1 MDLLFTF
8 DNNYTQ
14 HAGVT
19 INSFLVNNPGEHT
32 IYIITDYISDEN
44 LSLLSDVCRDSG
56 SRIIIKHVNE
66 QTAKRFPV
74 GEGTINPDLTIATYF
89 RLFATE
95 VIPADVEKILY
106 LDCDM
111 IIDDSLQPLWDSE
124 FQEGKC
130 IIGLEELP
138 TLAAEGCRRL
148 QYPVESSY
156 FNAGVLLINLKL
168 MRTVYKLDDAIQF
181 TLTHTIRYH
190 DQDVLNGLL
199 RDRKQFMDLRY
210 NVMDTYLIRGMV
222 FPPRYQNQREAIFH
236 PAIIHYTGDVKPWH
250 KESRNPYTY
259 KYYEYLQQTPWK
271 GYKPQFKHR
280 TLKAMT
286 TYLAKHSAKY
296 LLDLLGVRKYRYI
309 NLQKLRTL

>member
-19 INSFLVNNPGEHT
+19 ITSFLANNPGAHT
-32 IYIITDYISDEN
+32 IYIITDYISDVN
-44 LSLLSDVCRDSG
+44 QRLLADICRGSG
-56 SRIIIKHVNE
+56 SLISIQYVD
-66 QTAKRFPV
+66 QPTAKRFPV

-89 RLFATE
+89 RLFVTE
-95 VIPADVEKILY
+95 VIPTSVEKILY

-111 IIDDSLQPLWDSE
+111 IIDDSLMPLWNSE

-130 IIGLEELP
+130 IMGLEELP
-138 TLAAEGCRRL
+138 TLSTEGCLRL

-156 FNAGVLLINLKL
+156 FNAGVLLIDLKQL
-168 MRTVYKLDDAIQF
+168 RTIYKLDDAIQF
-181 TLTHTIRYH
+181 TLTHTIKYH

-199 RDRKQFMDLRY
+199 HERKQFLDLRY
-210 NVMDTYLIRGMV
+210 NVMDTYLIRGMG
-222 FPPRYQNQREAIFH
+222 FPPRYQKQREAIFH

-259 KYYEYLQQTPWK
+259 KYYEYLKLTPWK
-271 GYKPQFKHR
+271 EYKPLFKHR
-280 TLKAMT
+280 TLKAMIV
-286 TYLAKHSAKY
+286 YLAKHGAKY

-309 NLQKLRTL
+309 NIKKVRI